1 MTTRFHPALTVT
13 TRRRGS
19 GNVMIVLVIL
29 AVLATL
35 AGLLVVRGAGADT
48 GSSIGV
54 GETYEVRQG
63 SFAITVPASGELAA
77 QSQREISSTLEVRAV
92 ITSIV
97 DEGTFVREGE
107 VLIELDDEDIRNRI
121 REAELAKENASA
133 SLASAESNF
142 EVKKLTG
149 ESSIRL
155 AEVDIRLAE
164 TALESWR
171 EGEDKSRQQDLELEV
186 TTAEKDYAR
195 LAERFEASK
204 NLLEQEFISEDEFKR
219 DEIDLLRANSRLS
232 QAELALETYTR
243 YDRMMQLERLQA
255 DIQRFTDKKLET
267 QERHT
272 SEMEAATRDVQN
284 KKFTLETRG
293 EELTKAKAQLE
304 QCVIRAPQDGLVV
317 YAATLQSSWRNRE
330 DPPTVG
336 SELRRNRTVI
346 VLPDTSQ
353 MVADVKVNEALAGR
367 IRAGQTAV
375 VVSDALSNVPI
386 NGTVVNVGVLAEGG
400 GWRDPNRRDYTVR
413 IALDAGEELGLK
425 PSMRC
430 KATINVG
437 AVDDALNVPIQAV
450 ARDGRLAYVWVA
462 AGGGVEARRVQL
474 GRASEISIEIRDGL
488 EPGEKVLLRD
498 PRPEEVALS
507 VEDLKTS
514 MADAA
519 PSGEGRPGAGRP
531 SGRPGGGPPSGVRT
545 SGKPADAAT
554 PAPAAVTPEAATAA
568 KVVPAPPV
576 TTG

>member
-1 MTTRFHPALTVT
+1 MAIQIVPAPTAS
-13 TRRRGS
+13 RPRRGF
-19 GNVMIVLVIL
+19 GNVVIVLV
-29 AVLATL
+29 VLALLATV
-35 AGLLVVRGAGADT
+35 AGLLVVRGGAGDAS
-48 GSSIGV
+48 SSIGV
-54 GETYEVRQG
+54 GETYEAREG

-77 QSQREISSTLEVRAV
+77 RSQVEISSTLEVRAV

-97 DEGTFVREGE
+97 DEGTFVRKGD

-121 REAELAKENASA
+121 REAELSFENASA
-133 SLASAESNF
+133 SLASAESNR

-204 NLLEQEFISEDEFKR
+204 NLLEKEFISEDEFKR

-232 QAELALETYTR
+232 QSRLGLETYTK

-255 DIQRFTDKKLET
+255 DIQRFADKKLET

-272 SEMEAATRDVQN
+272 SEMEAANRDVQS
-284 KKFTLETRG
+284 KTFTLETRR
-293 EELTKAKAQLE
+293 EELAKAKAQLE
-304 QCVIRAPQDGLVV
+304 QCVITAPQDGLVV
-317 YAATLQSSWRNRE
+317 YSASLQSNWRNRE

-336 SELRRNRTVI
+336 TELRRNRTVI

-353 MVADVKVNEALAGR
+353 MVAEVKVNEALAGR
-367 IRAGQTAV
+367 IRPGQTAV
-375 VVSDALSNVPI
+375 VVSDALTNVPI
-386 NGTVVNVGVLAEGG
+386 NGTVIGVGVLAEGG

-413 IALDAGEELGLK
+413 VALDAGEDLGLK

-437 AVDDALNVPIQAV
+437 AVEDALNVPIQAV

-462 AGGGVEARRVQL
+462 STGGVEARRVQL
-474 GRASEISIEIRDGL
+474 GRASELSIEIRDGL
-488 EPGEKVLLRD
+488 EPGEEVLLRD

-507 VEDLKTS
+507 VDDLKT
-514 MADAA
+514 ALAEA
-519 PSGEGRPGAGRP
+519 GVGQGGRP
-531 SGRPGGGPPSGVRT
+531 SGGPPAGVRT
-545 SGKPADAAT
+545 SEASGTDAAPKATGKPADATAKT
-554 PAPAAVTPEAATAA
+554 APAAATIA
-568 KVVPAPPV
+568 
-576 TTG
+576 G